1 MECVSVVNLDTGVM
15 TDITGPEC
23 IPEGLQG
30 KNKLFNISSIAAPTM
45 IPLHN
50 TSLIEDNQAHMLVY
64 QGGQLCKSCIN

>member
-30 KNKLFNISSIAAPTM
+30 KNKLTKIRSMSSVHSKVCM
-45 IPLHN
+45 
-50 TSLIEDNQAHMLVY
+50 VY
-64 QGGQLCKSCIN
+64 LNNE